1 MTRVRVLAIE
11 AEKCSGNDQ
20 VRCDMK
26 KRIAALLLAIAL
38 LCLTGCG
45 SVRDLVLDEAKTYEI
60 TAQIRSLDIRINAAD
75 LKIEYGE
82 KCSVVSNLKNLEVTE
97 NNGTL
102 TLKELTRAKVSFGDD
117 LYEGAM
123 LTVYLPAGTELERVG
138 LLTGAGRFTVDTLS
152 AQRIDLELGAGDVAI
167 GSLFVT
173 GSAVMEGGAG
183 RITVSGGR
191 INDFDLEMG
200 VGELDLTAAL
210 TGDCELEMGVGDAK
224 ITLLGNR
231 EDYQLEIS
239 KGIGAISVDGN
250 EVPGLD
256 SSGSGANEIEISGGI
271 GAIDVRFMD
280 PKD

>member
-1 MTRVRVLAIE
+1 
-11 AEKCSGNDQ
+11 
-20 VRCDMK
+20 MK
-26 KRIAALLLAIAL
+26 KRIAALLLATAV

-45 SVRDLVLDEAKTYEI
+45 SVRDLVLEEAKTYEI

-82 KCSVVSNLKNLEVTE
+82 KCSVVSNLKDLEVTE

-138 LLTGAGRFTVDTLS
+138 LFTGAGRFTVDTLS

-167 GSLFVT
+167 GSLFIT
-173 GSAVMEGGAG
+173 GSADMKGGAG

-210 TGDCELEMGVGDAK
+210 TGDCEMEMGVGDAK
-224 ITLLGNR
+224 IILLGNR